1 MIKSSPEITI
11 NSGWLRDE
19 LFQCLDPKSKFI
31 SIIYMPGTQRK
42 GKKIANRV
50 VINIYFNNKRKL
62 NTDSLKKH
70 KVKSLKKNKE
80 KNNSK

>member
-1 MIKSSPEITI
+1 
-11 NSGWLRDE
+11 
-19 LFQCLDPKSKFI
+19 
-31 SIIYMPGTQRK
+31 MPVTQRK